1 LEPTR
6 DSALVDLLDR
16 ILAKGVILHADL
28 IISVSGVPLIG
39 VNLKAAIAGMTTML
53 DYGMMEA
60 WDEKIRECALE
71 NNEEEPPL
79 EKNEKIAFK
88 TYASYCYRDSSL
100 PRTRPG
106 YLYLTNKRLFLFR
119 RKPAE
124 TIFQTRLDK
133 IQGLTVERKKYL
145 RQEEECLLLL
155 IENGRSN
162 GDAACLRMKE
172 VRELKRMIE
181 KGIERIRASSPLT
194 VNGGKQMP
202 PHQEAPLHH
211 FQNVINE

>member
-39 VNLKAAIAGMTTML
+39 VNLKAAIAGMKTML
-53 DYGMMEA
+53 DYGMMEV

-71 NNEEEPPL
+71 SSEEEPPL
-79 EKNEKIAFK
+79 EENEKILFN
-88 TYASYCYRDSSL
+88 TFASYCYRDSSL
-100 PRTRPG
+100 PRSRSG

-133 IQGLTVERKKYL
+133 IKGLAVERKKYL
-145 RQEEECLLLL
+145 RQEEECLHLLV
-155 IENGRSN
+155 ENGGSN
-162 GDAACLRMKE
+162 GDVACLRMKE
-172 VRELKRMIE
+172 VGELKRIIE
-181 KGIERIRASSPLT
+181 KEIERIRVASPLM
-194 VNGGKQMP
+194 VNGKQMP
-202 PHQEAPLHH
+202 PHQRGSSSSLPKRY
-211 FQNVINE
+211 